1 MDAGFF
7 RGTSAEQ
14 DNRFSNKQKKLLKQL
29 KFAECL
35 DKKVDMTKVNLEVIK
50 PWITQRVTEIL
61 GFEDDVVIEFIFN
74 QLEEKHPDSK
84 MMQINLTG
92 FLNGRN
98 AREFMKDLW
107 PLLLSAQDNIAGI
120 PSAFLEQKK
129 EEIKQRQIEQEKLAS
144 LKKVDEDKKEKD
156 KDIRERAQSP
166 SPRRRSPV
174 KRERKRS
181 ASRSPRRKP
190 SPAGGN
196 SPPPSLMQLPTKP
209 LEPLVE
215 PEISGR
221 AMPEPVIQETPSTWF
236 TGSKMIMLHE
246 NGFYRGSFVFR

>member
-92 FLNGRN
+92 FLNGKN

-107 PLLLSAQDNIAGI
+107 PLLLSAQENIAGI

-156 KDIRERAQSP
+156 TRERAQSK
-166 SPRRRSPV
+166 SPRRRSPA
-174 KRERKRS
+174 KRERKHS
-181 ASRSPRRKP
+181 PSRSPRRKP
-190 SPAGGN
+190 VSPVGGS
-196 SPPPSLMQLPTKP
+196 SPPPPLMQLTTKSS
-209 LEPLVE
+209 EQLVE
-215 PEISGR
+215 PDTSGR
-221 AMPEPVIQETPSTWF
+221 AVPEPVVQEASSTWF
-236 TGSKMIMLHE
+236 VKSL
-246 NGFYRGSFVFR
+246 YLL